1 MTTEQ
6 SPPSSPSLEP
16 AAPGTGGETRET
28 DEAAT
33 VARGEAAEGVR
44 LDAVDG
50 PVSARV
56 PRPDARLPRDRDGLR
71 WRPATL
77 VDLGALHVLD
87 GRIAALDHPLHVT
100 SLAAMRQLLEM
111 PGIDLERDS
120 LVAEEPDG
128 QLVAWGVSALWPV
141 RESVVRVAVDGG
153 VDPRRRGLGLGRDL
167 VEWQR
172 LRGEQH
178 LSSSDEVLPAVLAAG
193 VDEEAHAHASLL
205 QHQGFGPARWWST
218 LRRDLTRPVEAV
230 PLDDA
235 VRLEEY
241 SPAREDATRLARNE
255 SFVDHWGSQASTP
268 EVWQML
274 VGAAT
279 FRPDLSV
286 VAVAEGDDGE
296 EEVVAFVLTTVE
308 PEQWAAHGGRS
319 AHVDYVGVRRAWR
332 GRHLAQSLLATALA
346 RQAEAGFELCVLDVD
361 STSPTGAVGL
371 YERAGFTTAGR
382 RAAYLREY

>member
-1 MTTEQ
+1 MSTEQ
-6 SPPSSPSLEP
+6 SAPSSAP
-16 AAPGTGGETRET
+16 AES
-28 DEAAT
+28 T
-33 VARGEAAEGVR
+33 VARGEAAAGVR
-44 LDAVDG
+44 LDAVDQ

-56 PRPDARLPRDRDGLR
+56 RRPDAPLPRDRDGLH
-71 WRPATL
+71 WRPPTL
-77 VDLGALHVLD
+77 TDLGALHALD
-87 GRIAALDHPLHVT
+87 GRIAASDHPLHVT
-100 SLAAMRQLLEM
+100 SLASMRQVLEM
-111 PGIDLERDS
+111 PGIDLERDA

-128 QLVAWGVSALWPV
+128 HLVAWGISAVWPV

-178 LSSSDEVLPAVLAAG
+178 LSASDDVLPAVLAAG
-193 VDEEAHAHASLL
+193 VDEEAVAHASLL
-205 QHQGFGPARWWST
+205 GHQGLAPARWWST
-218 LRRDLTRPVEAV
+218 LRRDLTQPIEAV
-230 PLDDA
+230 PLDA
-235 VRLEEY
+235 GVRLEVY
-241 SPAREDATRLARNE
+241 SSEREDATRRARNDA
-255 SFVDHWGSQASTP
+255 FVDHWGSQASTP
-268 EVWQML
+268 EVWQLL

-279 FRPDLSV
+279 FRPDLSF

-308 PEQWAAHGGRS
+308 PEQWPAHGGRS
-319 AHVDYVGVRRAWR
+319 AHVDYVGVRRERR

-346 RQAEAGFELCVLDVD
+346 RQADAGFELCVLDVD

-371 YERAGFTTAGR
+371 YERAGFTVAGR

>member
-1 MTTEQ
+1 MSTDQTE
-6 SPPSSPSLEP
+6 PRPEP
-16 AAPGTGGETRET
+16 
-28 DEAAT
+28 T

-44 LDAVDG
+44 LDAVDR

-77 VDLGALHVLD
+77 VDLGALHALD
-87 GRIAALDHPLHVT
+87 GRVAAVDHPLHVT
-100 SLAAMRQLLEM
+100 SLASMRQLLET

-141 RESVVRVAVDGG
+141 RESVVRVSVDGG
-153 VDPRRRGLGLGRDL
+153 VDPSRRGLGLGRDL

-178 LSSSDEVLPAVLAAG
+178 LAAADDVLPAVLAAG
-193 VDEEAHAHASLL
+193 VDEGAEAHAHLL
-205 QHQGFGPARWWST
+205 QRQGFGPARWWST
-218 LRRDLTRPVEAV
+218 LSRDLAEPVEPVA
-230 PLDDA
+230 LDPA
-235 VRLEEY
+235 VRLESYTPE
-241 SPAREDATRLARNE
+241 REEATRLARNE
-255 SFVDHWGSQASTP
+255 AFVDHWGSQASTP
-268 EVWQML
+268 EVWSML

-279 FRPDLSV
+279 FRPDLSF

-296 EEVVAFVLTTVE
+296 EAVVAFVLTTVE

-319 AHVDYVGVRRAWR
+319 THVDYVGVRRAWR
-332 GRHLAQSLLATALA
+332 GRHLAQSLVATALS
-346 RQAEAGFELCVLDVD
+346 RHAEAGFDLCVLDVD

-371 YERAGFTTAGR
+371 YERAGFALVGR

>member
-1 MTTEQ
+1 MSSEQ
-6 SPPSSPSLEP
+6 SVPSSPPVEP
-16 AAPGTGGETRET
+16 
-28 DEAAT
+28 T
-33 VARGEAAEGVR
+33 VARGEAAVGVR
-44 LDAVDG
+44 LDAVDL

-56 PRPDARLPRDRDGLR
+56 PRPDAPLPHDRDGLC

-77 VDLGALHVLD
+77 VDLGALHALD
-87 GRIAALDHPLHVT
+87 GRVASRDHPLHVT
-100 SLAAMRQLLEM
+100 SLSSMRQLLEM

-120 LVAEEPDG
+120 LVADEGDG
-128 QLVAWGVSALWPV
+128 QLVAWGLSFLWPV
-141 RESVVRVAVDGG
+141 RESVVRVSVDGG
-153 VDPRRRGLGLGRDL
+153 VDPRRRGLGLGREL
-167 VEWQR
+167 LEWQR

-178 LSSSDEVLPAVLAAG
+178 LSGSDEVLPAVLAGG
-193 VDEEAHAHASLL
+193 VEEGAAAHAALM
-205 QHQGFGPARWWST
+205 QRQGFAPARWWST
-218 LRRDLTRPVEAV
+218 LSRDLTRPVESV
-230 PLDDA
+230 RLDDA

-241 SPAREDATRLARNE
+241 STALEEATRLARNE
-255 SFVDHWGSQASTP
+255 AFVDHWGSQASTP
-268 EVWQML
+268 EVWRML

-279 FRPDLSV
+279 FRADLSF

-346 RQAEAGFELCVLDVD
+346 RQADEGFELCVLDVD

-371 YERAGFTTAGR
+371 YERAGFTVAGR

>member
-1 MTTEQ
+1 MSTEQ
-6 SPPSSPSLEP
+6 SAQPSPSAEP
-16 AAPGTGGETRET
+16 AEPAES
-28 DEAAT
+28 T
-33 VARGEAAEGVR
+33 VARGEAAAGVR
-44 LDAVDG
+44 LDAVDL

-77 VDLGALHVLD
+77 ADLEALHALD
-87 GRIAALDHPLHVT
+87 GRVASLDHPLHVT
-100 SLAAMRQLLEM
+100 SLSSMRQLLEM

-120 LVAEEPDG
+120 LVADEGDG
-128 QLVAWGVSALWPV
+128 QLVAWGLSFLWPV
-141 RESVVRVAVDGG
+141 RESVVRVSVDGG
-153 VDPRRRGLGLGRDL
+153 VDPSRRGRGLGRDL

-178 LSSSDEVLPAVLAAG
+178 LSASDDVLPAVLAAG
-193 VDEEAHAHASLL
+193 VEQEAESHAALL
-205 QHQGFGPARWWST
+205 QRQGFGPARWWST
-218 LRRDLTRPVEAV
+218 LSRDLTRPVEPV
-230 PLDDA
+230 PLDPA

-241 SPAREDATRLARNE
+241 STRREEATRLARNE
-255 SFVDHWGSQASTP
+255 AFVDHWGSQASTP
-268 EVWQML
+268 EVWRML

-279 FRPDLSV
+279 FRPDLSF
-286 VAVAEGDDGE
+286 VAVAAGDDGE

-308 PEQWAAHGGRS
+308 PEQWPAHGGRS

-346 RQAEAGFELCVLDVD
+346 RQADQGFELCVLDVD

-371 YERAGFTTAGR
+371 YDRAGFTVAGR